1 MIARAVSVDATSD
14 QESAV
19 FLGVDKSWV
28 LCQILAF
35 NRDSALG
42 VLERLIEINCMVF
55 NFNQLVLVWL
65 YRKLYLNVLLKFLSA
80 VNLVEDE
87 LIVKCV
93 TNYFLEFLSVRFEFL
108 VHLEDIFLAIDDV
121 HKLRFEDLLLHP
133 EVDR

>member
-1 MIARAVSVDATSD
+1 MIARAVSVDTTSD

-19 FLGVDKSWV
+19 FLGVDKSRV

-42 VLERLIEINCMVF
+42 FLERLIEINCMIF

-87 LIVKCV
+87 FIVKCV
-93 TNYFLEFLSVRFEFL
+93 TNYFLEFLSVWFKFL

-121 HKLRFEDLLLHP
+121 HEFRFEDFLLHP